1 MKQNADKTAR
11 ASPEIRGGEG
21 GKGGEEKKKKT
32 MVVLA
37 SISIRITATECV
49 VNKA

>member
-1 MKQNADKTAR
+1 MG
-11 ASPEIRGGEG
+11 RGG
-21 GKGGEEKKKKT
+21 GKGGEEKRKKKT

>member
-11 ASPEIRGGEG
+11 ASPEIRGGER
-21 GKGGEEKKKKT
+21 GGEEKKMKKT
-32 MVVLA
+32 MVALA